1 MKMFYISTL
10 TAFRKLYDQRFNNL
24 VIYSVSKGI
33 PYEQAKDIVQEC
45 FIKLWENRNS
55 ISNPTSYLF
64 TAVRN
69 SSINWLSASK
79 NSPDKKLNLSTADSK
94 PADETSFEEAIEYF
108 QKVEATYK
116 KIQELGSRYMD
127 IFSMIYIDKM
137 KIKDVAN
144 ELGISENTVKTY
156 LKRGKDTLRII
167 ISTTIIIL
175 SIIQTLSSLVV

>member
-10 TAFRKLYDQRFNNL
+10 TEFRKLYDQRFNNL
-24 VIYSVSKGI
+24 VIYAVSKGI

-69 SSINWLSASK
+69 SSINWLTASK
-79 NSPDKKLNLSTADSK
+79 NSPDKKLNLSAADSK
-94 PADETSFEEAIEYF
+94 PVDETTLEEAIEYF

-127 IFSMIYIDKM
+127 IFSMVYVDKM
-137 KIKDVAN
+137 KIKDVAD

-167 ISTTIIIL
+167 VSTSIIL
-175 SIIQTLSSLVV
+175 ALLQSIV